1 MLDLLIFRSSFIR
14 YQSLAKQVPLN
25 NRLLGMLGWEMLLSQ
40 EDVAMKCNQTVC
52 KCYQLPERFLKCL

>member
-52 KCYQLPERFLKCL
+52 KCY